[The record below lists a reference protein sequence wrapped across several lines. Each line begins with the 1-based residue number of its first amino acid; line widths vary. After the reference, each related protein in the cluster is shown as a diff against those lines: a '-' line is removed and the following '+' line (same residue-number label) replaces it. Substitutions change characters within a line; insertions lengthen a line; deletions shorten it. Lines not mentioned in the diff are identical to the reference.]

1 MADLLTTA
9 SQLMC
14 PHGGTVTVVTSN
26 TRSTAGGSPVV
37 RSNDTFT
44 VVGCTF
50 TLPPPVGPHVC
61 VRIQWVQ
68 PATQSRAGGDFT
80 LTQQSVG
87 LCLAADQAPQGTD
100 QVVATQPR
108 VSGR

>member
-26 TRSTAGGSPVV
+26 TRSTAGGSAVV

-44 VVGCTF
+44 VVGC
-50 TLPPPVGPHVC
+50 
-61 VRIQWVQ
+61 VRIQWIQ

>member
-26 TRSTAGGSPVV
+26 TRSTAGGSAVV
-37 RSNDTFT
+37 RSTDTFT
-44 VVGCTF
+44 VAGCVF
-50 TLPPPVGPHVC
+50 TLATVPHVC
-61 VRIQWVQ
+61 VRVQWVQ
-68 PATQSRAGGDFT
+68 PAAQSRAGGDFT

>member
-26 TRSTAGGSPVV
+26 TRSTAGGSAVV

-44 VVGCTF
+44 VVGCAF
-50 TLPPPVGPHVC
+50 TLPPPHVC
-61 VRIQWVQ
+61 VRIQWIQ